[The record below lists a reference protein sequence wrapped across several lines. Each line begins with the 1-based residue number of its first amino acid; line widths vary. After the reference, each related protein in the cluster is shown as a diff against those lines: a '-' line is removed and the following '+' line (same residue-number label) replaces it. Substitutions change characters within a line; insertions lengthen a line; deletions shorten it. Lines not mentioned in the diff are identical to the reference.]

1 MVDIFGDVLNNAGG
15 REALG
20 LADGVLDGEGVGG
33 AVGLDDGLG
42 DADEGGAAH
51 LAGVHHLL
59 EIPQA
64 AGNQHRRQL
73 GEQVLL
79 EHGLELLCHE
89 AAGALHGLEEDV
101 AGVAVGHDHVH
112 LAVHRLPG
120 LHVAHEV
127 DAPGLARLGEQG
139 VGLPL
144 EVGALGGLGANVEQ
158 AHLGL
163 GALEHPLGVIGAH
176 KGELEQILRRT
187 LRRGAAVDEH
197 RAAAAGRHHR
207 GHGRPADAPDALDHQ
222 RGRRQQRPR
231 AARGDK
237 GRPVPVLQQ
246 VQAHGQGGVLLLL
259 KGGGRV
265 VAHLHHLGGVDN
277 LQPRGQFADAVLLEH
292 LEDVLPP
299 AHQND
304 FHAQLP
310 HRSEGAPHVG
320 DGRVVAAHGVYD
332 DLHMFSSTF
341 SVHSW
346 INGSSGRAPGGA
358 GPPSVPVGG
367 DALIAP
373 PHRLAAEAGARP

>member
-1 MVDIFGDVLNNAGG
+1 M
-15 REALG
+15 
-20 LADGVLDGEGVGG
+20 
-33 AVGLDDGLG
+33 
-42 DADEGGAAH
+42 
-51 LAGVHHLL
+51 
-59 EIPQA
+59 
-64 AGNQHRRQL
+64 
-73 GEQVLL
+73 
-79 EHGLELLCHE
+79 
-89 AAGALHGLEEDV
+89 
-101 AGVAVGHDHVH
+101 
-112 LAVHRLPG
+112 
-120 LHVAHEV
+120 

-163 GALEHPLGVIGAH
+163 RALEHPLGVIGAH

-259 KGGGRV
+259 KGGGR
-265 VAHLHHLGGVDN
+265 
-277 LQPRGQFADAVLLEH
+277 QFADVVLLEH

-310 HRSEGAPHVG
+310 HRGEGTPHVG

-346 INGSSGRAPGGA
+346 INGNGGRAPGGA
-358 GPPSVPVGG
+358 GDHKGRPYVLGPPGVPVGG